1 MKHSSLLKNII
12 YIFAA
17 TLIVLAIII
26 PLLLSIM
33 ARGIY
38 AQQKS
43 DEMLQRIEI
52 ISRGLSSL
60 LEENVASGEI
70 YRFLIERGLMVSDAT
85 IYVLDAKGEYI
96 SNEHLDLAY
105 EESRSLVNQYFDTV
119 ISGERVSLTSTNFGV
134 FVGTPIITSRGVV
147 VGAIFA
153 VVPIAEVQSTLDK
166 MTHELRLVAVLTACL
181 LLVPIYLITR
191 KLTSPVKETA
201 DIALLMA
208 NGDFSVRAKEHGT
221 SEVRHLAHAFN
232 AMADNLQ
239 TTIDNL
245 TIEKNRLYT
254 ILYGIGEGIISVDS
268 KGVITHCNQAAVALL
283 NGKPGDNPAS
293 LEQYADIALSIST
306 ALEESTVNTGTTK
319 VGERIIQRSTNP
331 LYDENNSLCGAV
343 VLLRDI
349 TESERLENTRR
360 DYVANVSHELRTPL
374 ASIRSLADALADGM
388 VKDEEDIHRYY
399 NYIQHETIR
408 LSSLISD
415 LLELSRLQSGGVAFV
430 KQVTDV
436 YEIIFDVVN
445 RMQKAAMERK
455 KHINL
460 FLSEGECMAY
470 TNADRLEQVL
480 IALIDNAI
488 KHGSDDCDID
498 VDMRTDESN
507 DSYVVTVKNAAEV
520 DQESIAHL
528 FDRFYKADKAHT
540 GEGTGIGL
548 SIVSEVLNL
557 LGERIWVD
565 YADNV
570 ICFCFTI
577 AKNAEKGD
585 DADG

>member
-1 MKHSSLLKNII
+1 
-12 YIFAA
+12 
-17 TLIVLAIII
+17 
-26 PLLLSIM
+26 
-33 ARGIY
+33 
-38 AQQKS
+38 
-43 DEMLQRIEI
+43 MLQRIDV
-52 ISRGLSSL
+52 ISMGVSSL
-60 LEENVASGEI
+60 LEKNVASGEV

-85 IYVLDAKGEYI
+85 IYVLDATGEYI
-96 SNEHLDLAY
+96 SNEHVELEY
-105 EESRSLVNQYFDTV
+105 EESRSLVSQYFDTV
-119 ISGERVSLTSTNFGV
+119 ISGERISLTSTNFGV
-134 FVGTPIITSRGVV
+134 FVGTPIVTSRGTV

-153 VVPIAEVQSTLDK
+153 VVPLAEVQNTLDK
-166 MTHELRLVAVLTACL
+166 MTHELRLVAVLAACL
-181 LLVPIYLITR
+181 LLVPMYLITR

-208 NGDFSVRAKEHGT
+208 NGDFSVRAEEHGT

-245 TIEKNRLYT
+245 TIERNRLYT

-268 KGVITHCNQAAVALL
+268 KGVITHCNQAAVSLL

-293 LEQYADIALSIST
+293 LEQYADIADSIST

-374 ASIRSLADALADGM
+374 ASIRSLADALSDGM
-388 VKDEEDIHRYY
+388 VKNDEDRHRYY
-399 NYIQHETIR
+399 TYIQHETIR

-430 KQVTDV
+430 KQITDV
-436 YEIIFDVVN
+436 YEVVFDVIN
-445 RMQKAAMERK
+445 RMQKSAVERK

-460 FLSEGECMAY
+460 LLSEGEYMAY

-488 KHGSDDCDID
+488 KHGSDACDID

-507 DSYVVTVKNAAEV
+507 DSYVFMVKNAAEV
-520 DQESIAHL
+520 DQESIEHL
-528 FDRFYKADKAHT
+528 FERFYKADKAHT

-557 LGERIWVD
+557 MGERIWVE
-565 YADNV
+565 YADNI
-570 ICFCFTI
+570 ICFYFTI
-577 AKNAEKGD
+577 AKNAEKE
-585 DADG
+585 DAANG

>member
-26 PLLLSIM
+26 PLLLSVIGK
-33 ARGIY
+33 GIY
-38 AQQKS
+38 AQQKA
-43 DEMLQRIEI
+43 DEMLQRIDI
-52 ISRGLSSL
+52 ISMGLSSL
-60 LEENVASGEI
+60 LEKNVASGEV

-85 IYVLDAKGEYI
+85 IYVLDATGEYI
-96 SNEHLDLAY
+96 SNENLDLAY
-105 EESRSLVNQYFDTV
+105 EESRSLVNQYFDAA
-119 ISGERVSLTSTNFGV
+119 ISGERISLTSTNFGV
-134 FVGTPIITSRGVV
+134 FVGTPIITSKGVV

-153 VVPIAEVQSTLDK
+153 VVPIAEVQNTLDK

-181 LLVPIYLITR
+181 LLVPMYLITR

-208 NGDFSVRAKEHGT
+208 NGDFSVRAEEHGT

-268 KGVITHCNQAAVALL
+268 KGVITHCNPAAVSLL

-293 LEQYADIALSIST
+293 LEQYADIASSIST
-306 ALEESTVNTGTTK
+306 ALEESIVNTGTTK

-374 ASIRSLADALADGM
+374 ASIRSLADALSDGM
-388 VKDEEDIHRYY
+388 VKNDEDRHRYY
-399 NYIQHETIR
+399 KYIQHETIR

-430 KQVTDV
+430 KQITDV
-436 YEIIFDVVN
+436 YEIVFDVVN
-445 RMQKAAMERK
+445 RMQKSAMERK

-460 FLSEGECMAY
+460 FLSEGEYMAY

-488 KHGSDDCDID
+488 KHGSDACDID
-498 VDMRTDESN
+498 VDMRTDESK
-507 DSYVVTVKNAAEV
+507 DSYVLMVKNQAEV
-520 DQESIAHL
+520 DQESIEHL
-528 FDRFYKADKAHT
+528 FERFYKADKAHT

-557 LGERIWVD
+557 LGEQIWVD
-565 YADNV
+565 YTDNI
-570 ICFCFTI
+570 ICFYFTI
-577 AKNAEKGD
+577 SKNAEKVD
-585 DADG
+585 DANV

>member
-1 MKHSSLLKNII
+1 
-12 YIFAA
+12 
-17 TLIVLAIII
+17 
-26 PLLLSIM
+26 
-33 ARGIY
+33 
-38 AQQKS
+38 
-43 DEMLQRIEI
+43 MLQRIDI

-85 IYVLDAKGEYI
+85 IYVLDATGEYI

-105 EESRSLVNQYFDTV
+105 EESRSLVSQYFDTV
-119 ISGERVSLTSTNFGV
+119 ISGERISLTSTNFGV

-153 VVPIAEVQSTLDK
+153 VVPIAEVQNTLDK

-181 LLVPIYLITR
+181 LLVPMYLITR

-208 NGDFSVRAKEHGT
+208 NGDFSVRAEEHGT

-245 TIEKNRLYT
+245 TIERNRLYT

-268 KGVITHCNQAAVALL
+268 KGVITHCNQVAVSLL

-293 LEQYADIALSIST
+293 LEQYADIANSIST

-374 ASIRSLADALADGM
+374 ASIRSLADALSDGM
-388 VKDEEDIHRYY
+388 VKNEEDRYRYY

-430 KQVTDV
+430 KQIADV
-436 YEIIFDVVN
+436 YEVIFDVVN

-460 FLSEGECMAY
+460 LLPVGEYMAY

-488 KHGSDDCDID
+488 KHGSDDCDIY
-498 VDMRTDESN
+498 VDMRMDESN

-565 YADNV
+565 YDDSI

-577 AKNAEKGD
+577 AKNAEKED
-585 DADG
+585 DTNG